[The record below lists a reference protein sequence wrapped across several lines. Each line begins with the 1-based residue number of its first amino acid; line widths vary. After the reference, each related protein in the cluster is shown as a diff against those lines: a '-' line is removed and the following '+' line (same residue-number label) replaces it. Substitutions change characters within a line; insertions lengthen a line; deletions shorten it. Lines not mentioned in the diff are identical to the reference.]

1 MNSALMHLD
10 LFLSAASQPVYDV
23 LIQNLSNLTLNP
35 RTKFLS
41 IKSENRPQPTIR
53 RLGEGIPPQPTGRR
67 LGEGIIPRRK
77 GVRTLLSVRRERME
91 WMIRYFKNRYG
102 KTQVSSCALGRQHCP
117 TLRGRGPSYNLRCN
131 SPWAKWVGIWFWGAG
146 GKANRLGFSECP
158 GN

>member
-1 MNSALMHLD
+1 MDSSDVNPTRTQDSQMFVEED
-10 LFLSAASQPVYDV
+10 SQEMPAASQPVYDV

-53 RLGEGIPPQPTGRR
+53 RLGEGIRPQPTGPTGRR

-102 KTQVSSCALGRQHCP
+102 KTQTKSGEQRFRCTCTYCL
-117 TLRGRGPSYNLRCN
+117 YNRDPAEDN
-131 SPWAKWVGIWFWGAG
+131 YENNYDS
-146 GKANRLGFSECP
+146 N
-158 GN
+158 

>member
-41 IKSENRPQPTIR
+41 IKSENR
-53 RLGEGIPPQPTGRR
+53 PQPTGRR